1 MKLLALV
8 LGLQVA
14 WILATTATQEIN
26 LHSAP
31 TVLLETRPVD
41 PRDLLRGDYV
51 ILGYKISQLPRSL
64 FQPALK
70 ETPPPGQTV
79 YVTLEPRGQ
88 FHEAVSASL
97 QQPPSQSGQIV
108 IRGTTEYSWQNTRT
122 NPTVRVHYGLERYY
136 VAEGTG
142 NPVGKLTVRA
152 AVPKSGQATIKDVF
166 VDGKPYRQAM
176 REQK

>member
-1 MKLLALV
+1 MKMKLLALV

-41 PRDLLRGDYV
+41 PRDMLRGDYV
-51 ILGYKISQLPRSL
+51 ILGYKISQVPVGL
-64 FQPALK
+64 FQPPLK
-70 ETPPPGQTV
+70 EAPPAGKTV
-79 YVTLEPRGQ
+79 YVTLEPRDK

-97 QQPPSQSGQIV
+97 ERPPTQAGQMV
-108 IRGTTEYSWQNTRT
+108 LCGTTAHSWQTGN
-122 NPTVRVHYGLERYY
+122 VRVSYGLERFY

-142 NPVGKLTVRA
+142 NLQGKLTVEA
-152 AVPKSGQATIKDVF
+152 AVPKSGRATIKQVF
-166 VDGKPYRQAM
+166 VDGKPYREVM
-176 REQK
+176 RKEK